1 MLCINTLTYSLTYL
15 VTYLLIHY
23 RSSKIGSFYYI
34 SDVGIVFLAF
44 VDVDGVVLVYVSG
57 PEKWN
62 LLLLLPLISR
72 HASLSPVTPKLQ
84 LNY

>member
-15 VTYLLIHY
+15 FIKD
-23 RSSKIGSFYYI
+23 RKKIGSFYDI